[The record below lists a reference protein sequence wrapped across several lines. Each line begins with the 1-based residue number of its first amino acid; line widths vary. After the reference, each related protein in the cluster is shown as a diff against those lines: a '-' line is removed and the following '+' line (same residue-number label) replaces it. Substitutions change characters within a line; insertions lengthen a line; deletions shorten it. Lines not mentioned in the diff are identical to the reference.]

1 MCKDT
6 KIVVKLQT
14 FRRKFFF
21 ALRFSSCALHHPK
34 WEIEQKEHPCYSIT
48 RMLSDKSAYA
58 KGKMD
63 VVDAKVI
70 IIGEIDTVNSLI
82 YFT

>member
-1 MCKDT
+1 
-6 KIVVKLQT
+6 
-14 FRRKFFF
+14 
-21 ALRFSSCALHHPK
+21 
-34 WEIEQKEHPCYSIT
+34 
-48 RMLSDKSAYA
+48 MLSDKSAYS

-63 VVDAKVI
+63 TVDAKVR